1 MYRSVYAPE
10 SVNIKPTTH
19 TRWLFDRVVE
29 SPHKTSFYARETDG
43 YGDDRN
49 WQEAAQ
55 YWYAYIVAPLPSLHL
70 SNYVIRYNGKP
81 TAPPKKFLPE
91 MEDACRIVEKIVN
104 GEISKR
110 TRFSL
115 EWPADEMNPWQVNV
129 AASNCYTGSKEGV
142 GFHSDQLTYLGPY
155 PTIASLSLGG

>member
-1 MYRSVYAPE
+1 MTETGRRLL
-10 SVNIKPTTH
+10 NIGTCTWRLRFP
-19 TRWLFDRVVE
+19 LFI
-29 SPHKTSFYARETDG
+29 F
-43 YGDDRN
+43 
-49 WQEAAQ
+49 
-55 YWYAYIVAPLPSLHL
+55 

-81 TAPPKKFLPE
+81 TTPPKTFLPE

-115 EWPADEMNPWQVNV
+115 EWPADEMNPWQANV

-155 PTIASLSLGG
+155 PTIASLSLGGWLISISRGALD